1 MKRAHNTGFS
11 IIEMV
16 VVVAVVS
23 LIGFLGYT
31 FYSKQQTKVASTTP
45 VATVPAAPEINSAA
59 DLTTAEK
66 ALDSTANANSHDS
79 AQLDS
84 ELANF

>member
-1 MKRAHNTGFS
+1 MTRTHNTGFS
-11 IIEMV
+11 IVELAV
-16 VVVAVVS
+16 VVVVVS

-31 FYSKQQTKVASTTP
+31 FYAKQQTKVASTTP
-45 VATVPAAPEINSAA
+45 VATVPAAPEINTAA

-66 ALDSTANANSHDS
+66 ALDSTAGANSSDS